1 MLINTTTQLASTL
14 AYSMYCNMLLKSQG
28 IMLQSMQHIVTA
40 IAVINL
46 HYIHDLL
53 VKCKNKCR
61 GKQENKTDYGKKKV
75 L

>member
-14 AYSMYCNMLLKSQG
+14 AYSMYCSMLLKSQG

-40 IAVINL
+40 IAVINM
-46 HYIHDLL
+46 HDLL

-61 GKQENKTDYGKKKV
+61 GNKKTKPIMEKKV